1 LFDVLEKPEFQSG
14 DSIQERTQA
23 MITPRENKPPILTP
37 SEAGRIQSLDN
48 RHREEVLSFLGI
60 RPLNTFI
67 MSSWIRDNG
76 LESSLNRGS
85 FIGYRDAT
93 RRLEGVALIGHIT
106 LFETE
111 SDPALA
117 AFAARTRECS
127 WAHAVVGRAE
137 RVDRF
142 LGYYSQGRVQPRLVC
157 YDLLFQKRLSASVDY
172 VSTLRLA
179 RSEELELIV
188 PIHAQT
194 AVEESGVNPLEKD
207 PAGFRQRCERRINQK
222 RVWVAV
228 EDGQVKFKA
237 DIVSDTPDVV
247 YLEGVYVSPE
257 HRGNGYGA
265 RCMTQLTNQLLER
278 TRSVCLLV
286 NRANEAAQACYKKAG
301 YEFREYYDTLY
312 LQPQLKTEVALD
324 SRSSHHS

>member
-1 LFDVLEKPEFQSG
+1 ML
-14 DSIQERTQA
+14 
-23 MITPRENKPPILTP
+23 MIPRENKPSMLPP
-37 SEAGRIQSLDN
+37 SEAGRIHSLDD
-48 RHREEVLSFLGI
+48 RHKEEVLSFLNI

-85 FIGYRDAT
+85 FIGYRNPA

-106 LFETE
+106 VFETE

-117 AFAARTRECS
+117 AFAARTRACA

-142 LGYYSQGRVQPRLVC
+142 LGYYSQGQLQPRLVC
-157 YDLLFQKRLSASVDY
+157 YDLLFQKRLTAKVDTI
-172 VSTLRLA
+172 STLRLA
-179 RSEELELIV
+179 RSEELELIA

-194 AVEESGVNPLEKD
+194 AVEESGVNPLAKD
-207 PAGFRQRCERRINQK
+207 PAGFRQRCERRIYQE
-222 RVWVAV
+222 RVWVAL
-228 EDGQVKFKA
+228 ENGQVKFKA

-265 RCMTQLTNQLLER
+265 RCMIQLTNHLLER
-278 TRSVCLLV
+278 TKSVCLLV
-286 NRANEAAQACYKKAG
+286 NRPNVAAQACYKKAG

-312 LQPQLKTEVALD
+312 LQQQQPGLSQNP
-324 SRSSHHS
+324 SS

>member
-1 LFDVLEKPEFQSG
+1 MLIV
-14 DSIQERTQA
+14 
-23 MITPRENKPPILTP
+23 PRENAPVLLPPDESL
-37 SEAGRIQSLDN
+37 RIHPLDD

-76 LESSLNRGS
+76 LESSFNRG
-85 FIGYRDAT
+85 FFYGYRNAA

-111 SDPALA
+111 NDIALA
-117 AFAARTRECS
+117 AFASRTKNCAS
-127 WAHAVVGRAE
+127 AHAVVGRAE

-142 LGYYSQGRVQPRLVC
+142 LSYYSQGQVEPRLVC
-157 YDLLFQKRLSASVDY
+157 YDLLFQKRLTANVDTVAS
-172 VSTLRLA
+172 LRPA
-179 RSEELELIV
+179 RPQELDLIA

-194 AVEESGVNPLEKD
+194 AIEESGVNPLAKD
-207 PAGFRQRCERRINQK
+207 PAGFRQRCERRIHQE

-228 EDGQVKFKA
+228 ENGQVKFKA

-257 HRGNGYGA
+257 HRGNGYGS
-265 RCMTQLTNQLLER
+265 RCMTQLTNHLLER
-278 TRSVCLLV
+278 TKSVCLLV
-286 NRANEAAQACYKKAG
+286 NRTNVAAQACYKKAG

-312 LQPQLKTEVALD
+312 LQQQQP
-324 SRSSHHS
+324 

>member
-1 LFDVLEKPEFQSG
+1 MT
-14 DSIQERTQA
+14 I
-23 MITPRENKPPILTP
+23 PRENKRPILPP
-37 SEAGRIQSLDN
+37 SEAGRIHSLDN
-48 RHREEVLSFLGI
+48 RHKEEVLSFLSI

-85 FIGYRDAT
+85 FIGYRNAA
-93 RRLEGVALIGHIT
+93 RLEGVALIGHIT

-111 SDPALA
+111 NDAALA
-117 AFAARTRECS
+117 AFAARTRECA
-127 WAHAVVGRAE
+127 WAHTVVGRAE

-142 LGYYSQGRVQPRLVC
+142 LGYYSQGHAQPRLVC
-157 YDLLFQKRLSASVDY
+157 YDLLFQKRLTSIVETVPA
-172 VSTLRLA
+172 LRLA
-179 RSEELELIV
+179 QSEELELIA

-194 AVEESGVNPLEKD
+194 AVDESGVNPMERD
-207 PAGFRQRCERRINQK
+207 PGGFRQRCERRINQE

-228 EDGQVKFKA
+228 EDGEVKFKA
-237 DIVSDTPDVV
+237 DIVSDTPEVI

-265 RCMTQLTNQLLER
+265 RCMTHLTNQLLKR
-278 TRSVCLLV
+278 TKSVCLLV

-312 LQPQLKTEVALD
+312 LQTSAQNPA
-324 SRSSHHS
+324 